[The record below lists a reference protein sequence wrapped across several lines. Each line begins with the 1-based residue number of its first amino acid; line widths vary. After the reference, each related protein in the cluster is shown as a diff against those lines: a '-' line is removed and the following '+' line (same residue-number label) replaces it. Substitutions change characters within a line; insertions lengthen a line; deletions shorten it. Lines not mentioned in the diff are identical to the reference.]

1 MKPVLTPEEAA
12 TLDRETQARGVG
24 AEVLMERA
32 GSAVARAAR
41 ELAGGSY
48 GRRAVVVCGKG
59 NNGGDGLVAARRLGR
74 WGVRTTVVLL
84 EEPGALREPAATN
97 ARRLAEVPGIRVRT
111 FHERGLRRE
120 LDRAD
125 VAVDAIFG
133 TGFEGMPEDAWA
145 AAIASLNEARAP
157 IAAVDIPSGV
167 NGATGVTE
175 GEAVRARLT
184 VTFGAAKLG
193 AILMPG
199 AEHAGVVRVVDIGFP
214 DDLVDA
220 HAWLT
225 EPSDVASWLPSRHAE
240 THKRA
245 SGVLVVVAASRAM
258 TGAARLIALAAGRMG
273 AGLVTVAAPEGA
285 MPQIQAGLTEP
296 TFLPLP
302 ETTEGTVA
310 SEAVAPLL
318 ERLEAADA
326 LAIGPGLTTNE
337 STVAFVRDTMRR
349 SPVPLVLDAD
359 GLNAFSGDAVA
370 FQDREADAVLTP
382 HVGEFARIT
391 GVKPR
396 DLDADRPAHVR
407 ALAEQAGAV
416 TLLKGSRTVIAQ
428 PGGRL
433 FVNVTGSPILAT
445 AGTGDVLTGMI
456 GGLLARGV
464 APLESAAAAAYLH
477 GLAGQFAGR
486 DLGEGALAGDVLER
500 VPEAVVHVG
509 AV

>member
-1 MKPVLTPEEAA
+1 
-12 TLDRETQARGVG
+12 
-24 AEVLMERA
+24 
-32 GSAVARAAR
+32 
-41 ELAGGSY
+41 
-48 GRRAVVVCGKG
+48 
-59 NNGGDGLVAARRLGR
+59 
-74 WGVRTTVVLL
+74 
-84 EEPGALREPAATN
+84 
-97 ARRLAEVPGIRVRT
+97 
-111 FHERGLRRE
+111 
-120 LDRAD
+120 
-125 VAVDAIFG
+125 
-133 TGFEGMPEDAWA
+133 
-145 AAIASLNEARAP
+145 
-157 IAAVDIPSGV
+157 
-167 NGATGVTE
+167 
-175 GEAVRARLT
+175 
-184 VTFGAAKLG
+184 
-193 AILMPG
+193 
-199 AEHAGVVRVVDIGFP
+199 
-214 DDLVDA
+214 
-220 HAWLT
+220 
-225 EPSDVASWLPSRHAE
+225 
-240 THKRA
+240 
-245 SGVLVVVAASRAM
+245 
-258 TGAARLIALAAGRMG
+258 MG

-302 ETTEGTVA
+302 ETAEGTVA

-326 LAIGPGLTTNE
+326 LAIGPGLTTNG
-337 STVAFVRDTMRR
+337 STVAFVRETVRR

-359 GLNAFSGDAVA
+359 GLNAFSGDAAA

-396 DLDADRPAHVR
+396 DLDADRPSHVR
-407 ALAEQAGAV
+407 ALAEQTGAV

-464 APLESAAAAAYLH
+464 TPLESAAAAAYLH
-477 GLAGQFAGR
+477 GLAGRFAGR

-500 VPEAVVHVG
+500 VPEAVIHVE